1 MSYSAR
7 AKSRFGRPFAE
18 IYCRDMHLEDV
29 TMVAGAKQGWTKGS
43 RREHRIPGCKPVTV
57 LGKDVLEK
65 PFSQNTFTLEI
76 SRTGVRLQGLPP
88 LAKGDIVAI
97 EYGQERARYQVVWIG
112 EKGSAN
118 LGQVG
123 LECVDEG
130 KNIFALDSVTLD
142 SFYDE
147 YKRVEAELHRSEDR
161 FKRLFD
167 HSLGL
172 ICIHDLSGLLLS
184 ANPATAFALG
194 IGPDDI
200 AGRNL
205 WDFLAPTMRSEM
217 VKYLNRIQNFGE
229 DSGYLT
235 VLTPNGTKRIWF
247 YRNLLVREDGSAPYV
262 VGNAMDVTDQKNTER
277 ELQTALTELQKAMA
291 EVRILR
297 GLLRICAWCKKIRTE
312 SGTWMDLESYI
323 TEHSEAQFS
332 HGVCS
337 DCASNVR
344 SGEHQA
350 SVKH

>member
-1 MSYSAR
+1 MA
-7 AKSRFGRPFAE
+7 
-18 IYCRDMHLEDV
+18 
-29 TMVAGAKQGWTKGS
+29 AGAKLGWTKGS
-43 RREHRIPGCKPVTV
+43 RREYRIPGCKPVTV
-57 LGKDVLEK
+57 LGKDILEK
-65 PFSQNTFTLEI
+65 PFSQHTFTVEI

-112 EKGSAN
+112 EKGSASW
-118 LGQVG
+118 GQVG

-130 KNIFALDSVTLD
+130 KNIFALDPVTMD

-172 ICIHDLSGLLLS
+172 IWIHDLSGLLLS
-184 ANPATAFALG
+184 ANPAAAFALG
-194 IGPDDI
+194 IGPDDV

-205 WDFLAPTMRSEM
+205 EDFLAPTMRSEM
-217 VKYLNRIQNFGE
+217 NRYLNRIQNFGE

-235 VLTPNGTKRIWF
+235 VLTRSGAKRMWF

-262 VGNAMDVTDQKNTER
+262 VGNAMDVTEQKNTER
-277 ELQTALTELQKAMA
+277 ELQMALAQLQKAMA

-297 GLLRICAWCKKIRTE
+297 GLLPICAWCKKIRTE

-323 TEHSEAQFS
+323 TDHSEARFS

-337 DCASNVR
+337 DCALNLS
-344 SGEHQA
+344 SGQRGA
-350 SVKH
+350 SVEH